1 MTPWNAPSFRHLNL
15 VAAIVV
21 AALIAAACGGDDTV
35 VKEPTTTDLA
45 TTTQPVAPETAP
57 NEEPAADEE
66 ADPTVEPDAASTT
79 TTTEAEADN
88 GEAAVTDEEPDGV
101 PADEPPLD
109 DIGAASEGTTT
120 PVTTVP
126 SDEAPEPEEEP
137 EPEEQPQQEAPTAEG
152 STEDTTSPQPEP
164 EPEPELEQQPEGATT
179 EAIVCVRNADGVHA
193 CPQVIPDG
201 YSCENVAG
209 DLICRPPRTEPEP
222 DPVEQPEVS
231 AGDDIVCV
239 RQPDGLL
246 LCSQEPPAD
255 YWCENIGDTLV
266 CHPPDTKP
274 KPEQTP
280 QTEWTPPVA
289 GMVPEVHPDA
299 PLREWEIGDGTVNPD
314 ARAYDYPRLTQQTL
328 AWADWCSGVSP
339 SCRWL
344 MHEMHQA
351 LDYLGADPQMRAEH
365 LHAEG
370 QLLPGERLRS

>member
-1 MTPWNAPSFRHLNL
+1 M
-15 VAAIVV
+15 
-21 AALIAAACGGDDTV
+21 
-35 VKEPTTTDLA
+35 
-45 TTTQPVAPETAP
+45 
-57 NEEPAADEE
+57 
-66 ADPTVEPDAASTT
+66 
-79 TTTEAEADN
+79 
-88 GEAAVTDEEPDGV
+88 
-101 PADEPPLD
+101 
-109 DIGAASEGTTT
+109 
-120 PVTTVP
+120 
-126 SDEAPEPEEEP
+126 
-137 EPEEQPQQEAPTAEG
+137 
-152 STEDTTSPQPEP
+152 
-164 EPEPELEQQPEGATT
+164 
-179 EAIVCVRNADGVHA
+179 CVRNADGVHA

-351 LDYLGADPQMRAEH
+351 LDYLGADPRCVLNIYTQRVNYYLEKGSGANASYASNNLGWHLCATVIDPIVGDLPAERPATDVGLRLSDTPGITLADRCRAVLTDTFPDIQLETRGSAARAPVRFGDDCDAWAGYIDGKDSFKSYRECAASLSLAEEWMEH
-365 LHAEG
+365 HHNQHESYHR
-370 QLLPGERLRS
+370 PHC